1 MLTVCALALV
11 LLAAVVRNRPVASS
25 KTANL
30 KMKLCRTTGAV
41 KNRRFGWER
50 FSLYSLAAVT
60 RKPIQVDRPNL
71 NPTYQGVFLIGF
83 IQDFKEFAFKGNLID
98 MAVGIV
104 MGTAVAGVVKSF
116 LDNIITP
123 LIAVVAGVPDLS
135 SMKYPVGGEIEVK
148 NAAGEM
154 VMEQAALKYGTFIAG
169 VIDFAILAFVIFI
182 ALKVASSFMKT
193 AEDPE
198 PSDEV
203 KLLTEI
209 RDSLANR

>member
-1 MLTVCALALV
+1 M
-11 LLAAVVRNRPVASS
+11 
-25 KTANL
+25 
-30 KMKLCRTTGAV
+30 
-41 KNRRFGWER
+41 
-50 FSLYSLAAVT
+50 
-60 RKPIQVDRPNL
+60 
-71 NPTYQGVFLIGF
+71 GF

-135 SMKYPVGGEIEVK
+135 SMKYPVGGQIETT
-148 NAAGEM
+148 NAAGE
-154 VMEQAALKYGTFIAG
+154 VIMEQAALKYGTFIAG

-193 AEDPE
+193 AADDEE